1 MEDSERYCR
10 INSQDWRFVPSLL
23 RHYAETACHHRV
35 RVALTTIP
43 VVYVKGQYNHL
54 IARRLQELGVDSRL
68 MPPSTPLEKFE
79 AMGVDALVMGGGP
92 QSVRSLDGLTSELRE
107 ASNLMTK
114 IKLPMLCICVTH
126 QLMATTFGGMTN
138 LARKPE
144 FGPVEVSVSDE
155 DSILAGLKPSF
166 TAWESH
172 NDEIVAAPPGFK
184 VLASSDNCTVQAM
197 RHEKMNLFGV
207 QFHPEVYHTLKGA
220 DVFKNFLKVVNDDK
234 RS

>member
-1 MEDSERYCR
+1 
-10 INSQDWRFVPSLL
+10 
-23 RHYAETACHHRV
+23 
-35 RVALTTIP
+35 
-43 VVYVKGQYNHL
+43 
-54 IARRLQELGVDSRL
+54 

-155 DSILAGLKPSF
+155 DTILAGLKPSF

-197 RHEKMNLFGV
+197 RHEKMNMFGV

-220 DVFKNFLKVVNDDK
+220 DVFKNFLRVVNDYK

>member
-1 MEDSERYCR
+1 
-10 INSQDWRFVPSLL
+10 
-23 RHYAETACHHRV
+23 
-35 RVALTTIP
+35 LTTIP

-54 IARRLQELGVDSRL
+54 IARGLQELGVDSRL

-79 AMGVDALVMGGGP
+79 AMGADALVMGGGP
-92 QSVRSLDGLTSELRE
+92 QSVRSLSALTGELRD

-114 IKLPMLCICVTH
+114 IKLPILCICVTH
-126 QLMATTFGGMTN
+126 QLMATTFGGTTN
-138 LARKPE
+138 LAKRPE

-155 DSILAGLKPSF
+155 DTILKGLKPSF

-197 RHEKMNLFGV
+197 RHEEKDVFGV
-207 QFHPEVYHTLKGA
+207 QFHPEVSHTTKGV
-220 DVFKNFLKVVNDDK
+220 DIFKNFLKIVREN
-234 RS
+234 

>member
-1 MEDSERYCR
+1 V
-10 INSQDWRFVPSLL
+10 I
-23 RHYAETACHHRV
+23 
-35 RVALTTIP
+35 LTTIP

-54 IARRLQELGVDSRL
+54 IARRLQELGVESQL
-68 MPPSTPLEKFE
+68 VPPSTPLEKFE
-79 AMGVDALVMGGGP
+79 AMGADAIIMGGGP
-92 QSVRSLDGLTSELRE
+92 QSVRSLDALTGELRE

-126 QLMATTFGGMTN
+126 QLMATTFGGTTN
-138 LARKPE
+138 IAKKPE

-155 DSILAGLKPSF
+155 DTILEGLKPSF

-197 RHEKMNLFGV
+197 RHEKRDVFGV
-207 QFHPEVYHTLKGA
+207 QFHPEVYHTPKGV
-220 DVFKNFLKVVNDDK
+220 DIFKNFLSVVLTK
-234 RS
+234 